1 MKRLLFLTLFL
12 LLIRGSEAFN
22 GSSSSY
28 TMTHSNLN
36 YGTHYSDGCVDDVA
50 ITCDGV
56 CNVGELCS
64 VGWETCND
72 CQDYSTPDCEQIC
85 FQKIGFTYACI
96 GGGGI
101 DQVPLGQTCSAYT
114 IDYSLVEQPV
124 GSGVSGNYTYSLG
137 FYFGEAQD
145 YFQRL
150 MKDVNGVYP
159 LMLLVM
165 MLYVGSRISKK
176 NGNEKEIQE
185 ASMAQ

>member
-1 MKRLLFLTLFL
+1 MNKIFSFFVFLIMLK
-12 LLIRGSEAFN
+12 GSYAFN
-22 GSSSSY
+22 GSSSNY
-28 TMTHSNLN
+28 IMTHSNLN
-36 YGTHYSDGCVDDVA
+36 YGSHY
-50 ITCDGV
+50 
-56 CNVGELCS
+56 
-64 VGWETCND
+64 ND
-72 CQDYSTPDCEQIC
+72 P
-85 FQKIGFTYACI
+85 GN
-96 GGGGI
+96 
-101 DQVPLGQTCSAYT
+101 YT

-124 GSGVSGNYTYSLG
+124 GSGVSGNYTYALG